1 MVANIFLL
9 LLLPFSVLGWRVECG
24 ASRDLDDVFEAV
36 VKAGSGLNTK
46 CENLSVKEDRFLV
59 RIKVDCTYKVASAAD
74 I

>member
-46 CENLSVKEDRFLV
+46 CENQRVKED
-59 RIKVDCTYKVASAAD
+59 
-74 I
+74 